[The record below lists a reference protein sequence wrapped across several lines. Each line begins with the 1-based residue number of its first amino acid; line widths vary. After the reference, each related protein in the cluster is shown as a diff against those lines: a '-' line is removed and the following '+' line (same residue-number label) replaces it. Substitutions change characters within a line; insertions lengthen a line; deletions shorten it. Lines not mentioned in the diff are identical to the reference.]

1 MVDKRKDQDISF
13 TTAQQTVIN
22 SLVKSE
28 KRMSMVIGLVLG
40 FVLNTVSAI
49 AIALT
54 CVEVSRAGLIDNA
67 VEQTLDKYIT
77 ETRDMRK
84 LYE

>member
-13 TTAQQTVIN
+13 TTAQQTIIN
-22 SLVKSE
+22 NFVRSE
-28 KRMSMVIGLVLG
+28 KRTAMLIGLVLG
-40 FVLNTVSAI
+40 FILNTVSAV

-67 VEQTLDKYIT
+67 VERTLNEYIQDT
-77 ETRDMRK
+77 KEMRK
-84 LYE
+84 IYE